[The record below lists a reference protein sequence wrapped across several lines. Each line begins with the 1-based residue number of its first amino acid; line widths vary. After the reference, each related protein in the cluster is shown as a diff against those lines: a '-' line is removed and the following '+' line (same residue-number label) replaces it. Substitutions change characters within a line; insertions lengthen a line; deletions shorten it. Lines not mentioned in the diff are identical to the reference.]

1 MKYRSVFDIIGPVMI
16 GPSSSHTAGAARLG
30 LLARKIFG
38 KEPDRI
44 RIHFYGSFAETYRGH
59 ATDVAVIGGI
69 LSFATDDVR
78 IPESIEIASEQG
90 IEVSFFREEAIPVHP
105 NTVRM
110 VLSSGED
117 TLEVTGI
124 SIGGGSVQIT
134 QLDGFALKLSGDH
147 PAILILHKDVYGS
160 IASVANILAGFQ
172 INIGSMEVS
181 RMEKGHNALMV
192 IETDQRIPGG
202 AVQRIEEKENIIKV
216 IVLEG

>member
-44 RIHFYGSFAETYRGH
+44 GIHFYGSFAETYRGH

-69 LSFATDDVR
+69 LSFDTDDVR

-90 IEVSFFREEAIPVHP
+90 IEVSFIREEAIPVHP

-110 VLSSGED
+110 VLSRGED

-160 IASVANILAGFQ
+160 IASVVNVLAGFQ

-192 IETDQRIPGG
+192 IETDQPVPKDITDHILTQKHIR
-202 AVQRIEEKENIIKV
+202 K
-216 IVLEG
+216 IVRLG

>member
-1 MKYRSVFDIIGPVMI
+1 MKYRSVFDIIGPVMV

-30 LLARKIFG
+30 LLAGRIFG

-44 RIHFYGSFAETYRGH
+44 RIHFFGSFAETYRGH

-69 LSFATDDVR
+69 LSFDTDDPR
-78 IPESIEIASEQG
+78 IPDSLEIAAEKG
-90 IEVSFFREEAIPVHP
+90 IEVSFFCEEAIPVHP

-110 VLSSGED
+110 VLSRGED

-147 PAILILHKDVYGS
+147 PAILILHKDIYGTV
-160 IASVANILAGFQ
+160 AAVANILAGFQ

-181 RMEKGHNALMV
+181 RMEKGQNALMV

-202 AVQRIEEKENIIKV
+202 VIQRIEERENMIKV
-216 IVLEG
+216 IVLER